1 MKKVRRL
8 AEYVTL
14 IEAAELEGVKYKTM
28 AQRLNRNPDKF
39 DTMTEKSENGGKDAV
54 LVAVASLSKKARNAW
69 KERAKLKELSG
80 TISPE
85 GEAQPEPEAPWYVEA
100 DVDWYIENY
109 REQWYKGMEL
119 GNVIRE
125 FLQYDGANKTEY
137 AEQYAQEHLGSGK
150 RTLYRYVKAYNEACA
165 WADKLQ
171 KESGVGFEFFKV
183 LCLCRKPKESG
194 TFPSIKPEVKQVI
207 KNIWFNEDFAA
218 NLGTRKML
226 YEKLTLVANV
236 NKWEKIPSYQTVTR
250 YITYLMEDEGMKNAH
265 FLASKGSREYK
276 NKVMVKGSRDT
287 SGLKVMQIVMGD
299 EHTFDCWVAYKQPN
313 GKVIPIKPHLAA
325 WVDMR
330 SRAIMGDVLCK
341 DANSDI
347 LKQSLL
353 KMMYSEPGGIPE
365 YLYIDNGK
373 DYTAK
378 TMTGRDR
385 NDRSGMDFDDTTK
398 GFYKSIGIKDDH
410 RALPYEP
417 WSKGQIERFFR
428 TVCNRFTKWFKS
440 YTGTLTGSKTSDK
453 VTKDI
458 KRMCENGELLTMEEF
473 YEEWHKWLTEVYM
486 HTEHGGLKKA
496 KETHKTPYDC
506 FMNEER
512 YFKAAPPKSYAT
524 LLMMKSENVLVRN
537 IGIVRWGFEYRSDEL
552 CDYIGRKMDI
562 KYDPDD
568 MSTLYVFDKNG
579 KKVCEAYCQEL
590 LQVAPKVS
598 QKALEEHLKMQ
609 KRQQKR
615 DRERL
620 EEARIPFEEI
630 NEQYVGFNETTGGIE
645 LMKGK
650 QKQKGK
656 VIAMPEDRTYSQGFR
671 ADKREETEDSS
682 YMSNKAE
689 SALRKLR
696 AMGD

>member
-1 MKKVRRL
+1 M

-218 NLGTRKML
+218 NLGTREML

-313 GKVIPIKPHLAA
+313 GKVTEVLWEEKLSYYDLMEVKISEGEASFNSELQNDPIDPDNATFNPEWFDYYEPELMDFTSPEFIFVGANDPSLGKNKKSDTSSIINLAVSLKSGYMYVVDASVEKRKP
-325 WVDMR
+325 
-330 SRAIMGDVLCK
+330 DVIIEDVFEMNRRLKRDCK
-341 DANSDI
+341 KGFFKFGVETVQFQYYFKEVMAKKSAEEGEYLPIEEIQSSVNKVLRIESLQPLI
-347 LKQSLL
+347 KNKYIKFNREHKALLKQLQEFP
-353 KMMYSEPGGIPE
+353 M
-365 YLYIDNGK
+365 GK
-373 DYTAK
+373 NDDAPDGLQMAVQTAQNVKGAAIK
-378 TMTGRDR
+378 T
-385 NDRSGMDFDDTTK
+385 S
-398 GFYKSIGIKDDH
+398 YKSIIRRRFRMG
-410 RALPYEP
+410 
-417 WSKGQIERFFR
+417 KG
-428 TVCNRFTKWFKS
+428 
-440 YTGTLTGSKTSDK
+440 
-453 VTKDI
+453 
-458 KRMCENGELLTMEEF
+458 
-473 YEEWHKWLTEVYM
+473 
-486 HTEHGGLKKA
+486 
-496 KETHKTPYDC
+496 
-506 FMNEER
+506 
-512 YFKAAPPKSYAT
+512 
-524 LLMMKSENVLVRN
+524 
-537 IGIVRWGFEYRSDEL
+537 
-552 CDYIGRKMDI
+552 
-562 KYDPDD
+562 
-568 MSTLYVFDKNG
+568 
-579 KKVCEAYCQEL
+579 AY
-590 LQVAPKVS
+590 
-598 QKALEEHLKMQ
+598 
-609 KRQQKR
+609 
-615 DRERL
+615 
-620 EEARIPFEEI
+620 
-630 NEQYVGFNETTGGIE
+630 
-645 LMKGK
+645 
-650 QKQKGK
+650 
-656 VIAMPEDRTYSQGFR
+656 
-671 ADKREETEDSS
+671 
-682 YMSNKAE
+682 
-689 SALRKLR
+689 
-696 AMGD
+696 

>member
-1 MKKVRRL
+1 M
-8 AEYVTL
+8 AEGYVTL
-14 IEAAELEGVKYKTM
+14 NEAAELENVCYESMKKKV
-28 AQRLNRNPDKF
+28 QRNPDKYCARQ
-39 DTMTEKSENGGKDAV
+39 EKREIGGKDMV
-54 LVAVASLSKKARNAW
+54 LVAVSSLSKQARNAW
-69 KERAKLKELSG
+69 KEREKLKSFTEMPAG
-80 TISPE
+80 
-85 GEAQPEPEAPWYVEA
+85 EPESGEGKEVPWYVNT

-109 REQWYKGMEL
+109 KEQYYKGMEL
-119 GNVIRE
+119 GNVVRD
-125 FLQYDGANKTEY
+125 FLLYNGTNKTEY
-137 AEQYAQEHLGSGK
+137 AEQYAQEHLGTGK

-194 TFPSIKPEVKQVI
+194 TFPSIRPEVRQVI
-207 KNIWFNEDFAA
+207 KNIWFNRDFAA
-218 NLGTRKML
+218 NLGTREML
-226 YEKLTLVANV
+226 YEKLVLVANV

-250 YITYLMEDEGMKNAH
+250 YITYLMEDGGMKNAH
-265 FLASKGSREYK
+265 FLASRGSREYK

-287 SGLKVMQIVMGD
+287 SSLRVMQIVMGD
-299 EHTFDCWVAYKQPN
+299 EHTFDCWVSYRQPN
-313 GKVIPIKPHLAA
+313 GRVIPIKPHLAA

-385 NDRSGMDFDDTTK
+385 NDRSGLDFDDTTK

-428 TVCNRFTKWFKS
+428 TVCDGFTRWFRS
-440 YTGTLTGSKTSDK
+440 YTGTLTGSLTSAK

-458 KRMCENGELLTMEEF
+458 KHMCERGELLTMEEF
-473 YEEWHKWLTEVYM
+473 YEQWHKWLTEVYM
-486 HTEHGGLKKA
+486 HKEHGGLKKA
-496 KETHKTPYDC
+496 GEKHRTPYDC
-506 FMNEER
+506 FMNEDR

-537 IGIVRWGFEYRSDEL
+537 IGIVRFGYEYRSDEL

-568 MSTLYVFDKNG
+568 MATLYVFDRNG
-579 KKVCEAYCQEL
+579 RKVCEAYCQEL
-590 LQVAPKVS
+590 LQIAPKVT

-620 EEARIPFEEI
+620 EEARVPFGEI
-630 NEQYVGFNETTGGIE
+630 NDQYVGFSDTVGGIE
-645 LMKGK
+645 LMKGRTREK
-650 QKQKGK
+650 KAGT
-656 VIAMPEDRTYSQGFR
+656 VISLPADRTFSQGFR
-671 ADKREETEDSS
+671 AGKGEEEPEESS
-682 YMSNKAE
+682 YMSTKAE
-689 SALRKLR
+689 DALKKLR
-696 AMGD
+696 VMGE